1 MCKQIINSSADETE
15 QQLEQ
20 KWKNAT
26 IANNFIFYKVMQNN
40 EDVCKELLEILL
52 QIKIDHIVMHT
63 EETIEIDYDKKGIRL
78 DVYAEGSDKAFDLEM
93 QSTDKRELPERAR
106 YYQGVLDVQALSSG
120 ADYKELKDNY
130 VIFICVPDIFE
141 RGLAKYTFENLC
153 LENTEIKL
161 NDRAYKYFFIASNYD
176 KILDERQK
184 AFLKLVMSPKATGTD
199 SFTEKVTKLVEEAKL
214 NTQWRKQFMEWEREM
229 ARKFREGKEEGKKEG
244 ELLKAVEAAVV
255 IVNKYRSSPETAA
268 SDVGA
273 PLDKVL
279 EALKT
284 PKQNKP

>member
-78 DVYAEGSDKAFDLEM
+78 DVYAEGADKAFDLEM
-93 QSTDKRELPERAR
+93 QSTDKGELPERAR

-153 LENTEIKL
+153 IENTKIKL

-229 ARKFREGKEEGKKEG
+229 ARKFREGKEEG
-244 ELLKAVEAAVV
+244 ELLKAIEAAVL
-255 IVNKYRSSPETAA
+255 IVNKYKATPESAA

-279 EALKT
+279 EALEKT
-284 PKQNKP
+284 K

>member
-15 QQLEQ
+15 LQLEQ

-78 DVYAEGSDKAFDLEM
+78 DVYAEGADKAFDLEM
-93 QSTDKRELPERAR
+93 QSTDKGELPERAR

-161 NDRAYKYFFIASNYD
+161 NDRAYKYFFIAQNYD
-176 KILDERQK
+176 KILDERQR

-229 ARKFREGKEEGKKEG
+229 ARKFREGKEEGAQQKAEEDAIALLQEG
-244 ELLKAVEAAVV
+244 D
-255 IVNKYRSSPETAA
+255 SPEKV
-268 SDVGA
+268 SRCIKL
-273 PLDKVL
+273 PLEKVL
-279 EALKT
+279 ELQKSIPVNA
-284 PKQNKP
+284 

>member
-1 MCKQIINSSADETE
+1 M
-15 QQLEQ
+15 L
-20 KWKNAT
+20 
-26 IANNFIFYKVMQNN
+26 
-40 EDVCKELLEILL
+40 
-52 QIKIDHIVMHT
+52 HT

-78 DVYAEGSDKAFDLEM
+78 DVYAEGADKAFDLEM
-93 QSTDKRELPERAR
+93 QSTDKGELPERAR

-130 VIFICVPDIFE
+130 VIFICVPDIFKK
-141 RGLAKYTFENLC
+141 GLAKYTFENLC

-176 KILDERQK
+176 KILDERQR

-229 ARKFREGKEEGKKEG
+229 ARKFREGKEEGKAEGKAEGIIEGAQQKAEEDAIAFLKEG
-244 ELLKAVEAAVV
+244 D
-255 IVNKYRSSPETAA
+255 SPEKV
-268 SDVGA
+268 SRCIRL
-273 PLDKVL
+273 PLEKVL
-279 EALKT
+279 ELQQSIPVNTK
-284 PKQNKP
+284 

>member
-78 DVYAEGSDKAFDLEM
+78 DVYAEGADKAFDLEM
-93 QSTDKRELPERAR
+93 QSTDKGELPERAR

-130 VIFICVPDIFE
+130 VIFICVPDIFKK
-141 RGLAKYTFENLC
+141 GLAKYTFENLC

-161 NDRAYKYFFIASNYD
+161 NDRAYKYFFIAQNYD
-176 KILDERQK
+176 KILDEKQK
-184 AFLKLVMSPKATGTD
+184 AFLKLVMSPNTTGTD

-229 ARKFREGKEEGKKEG
+229 ARKFREGKAEGIIEGAQQKAEEIAIAFLKEG
-244 ELLKAVEAAVV
+244 D
-255 IVNKYRSSPETAA
+255 SPEKV
-268 SDVGA
+268 SRCSNL
-273 PLDKVL
+273 PLEKVL
-279 EALKT
+279 ELQKRIIVEA
-284 PKQNKP
+284 